1 MFGGFPVSSSSPRSP
16 QSLWQMPE
24 HRGKPNT
31 IQKLPLT
38 GQQEASA
45 RCSNQI
51 AVAYFWGQGEE
62 VAKKRGAERR
72 ARLARLAEV
81 CLYRTAYQ

>member
-1 MFGGFPVSSSSPRSP
+1 MSSSSQRSP
-16 QSLWQMPE
+16 QSLRQTPE

-31 IQKLPLT
+31 IQSLSLT

-45 RCSNQI
+45 RRSNQI
-51 AVAYFWGQGEE
+51 VPAYFWDRGEE
-62 VAKKRGAERR
+62 AVERRGAERR
-72 ARLARLAEV
+72 ARLAHLAKV